1 MMISSE
7 EKVMASLTGRKVNE
21 IGRVGIHERLTVS
34 CEVGL
39 CHDVKIRLAEVVLK
53 RFSTTGV
60 SIVGGGP
67 ECADNECFNEVGT
80 MQFVLVIH
88 TGSPLMFSDLP
99 EV

>member
-21 IGRVGIHERLTVS
+21 VGSVGVHKSLTVIR
-34 CEVGL
+34 EFGL
-39 CHDVKIRLAEVVLK
+39 CHAVKIRLAKVVLK
-53 RFSTTGV
+53 RFSTTGI

-67 ECADNECFNEVGT
+67 EGADNECLNEVGS